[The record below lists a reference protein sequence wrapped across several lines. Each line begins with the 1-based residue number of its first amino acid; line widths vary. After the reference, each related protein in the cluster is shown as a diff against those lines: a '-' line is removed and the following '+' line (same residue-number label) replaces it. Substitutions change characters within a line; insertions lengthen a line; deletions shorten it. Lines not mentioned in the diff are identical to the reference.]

1 MSGLKRRLETLEG
14 RERPPAPSAARGR
27 MVGHLGRVAEL
38 RRGGLCPEEAAQ
50 VEAESAAVGRRLL
63 EIRGGRP
70 WEA

>member
-27 MVGHLGRVAEL
+27 MVGHLGRVAKL
-38 RRGGLCPEEAAQ
+38 RRGEFCPGEADQ
-50 VEAESAAVGRRLL
+50 VEVESAAVGRRLL

-70 WEA
+70 WGA